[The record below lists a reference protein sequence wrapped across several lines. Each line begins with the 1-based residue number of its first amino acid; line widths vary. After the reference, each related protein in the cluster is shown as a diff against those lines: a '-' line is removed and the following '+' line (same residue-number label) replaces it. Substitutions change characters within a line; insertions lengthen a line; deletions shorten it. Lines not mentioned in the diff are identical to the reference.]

1 MSKYICPI
9 CGKDYDN
16 PSALANCVS
25 KCAAEFE
32 KKNKELDAART
43 EVELALENLNN
54 AINVYNK
61 ISTND
66 EYSVN
71 LKLGIKKESKIGAK
85 TSTIKHTCKSP
96 SDLEALLNDTFNL
109 HKNETKIKAKTMPDS
124 PTIKAVNDLINSNGF
139 SDDPDVIKEFNELI
153 DAYNELS
160 DKEKKSADSIIPT
173 IVELFSINPEK
184 ILNDFKDI
192 FPKKN

>member
-9 CGKDYDN
+9 CGRDYDN
-16 PSALANCVS
+16 PGALADCVS

-54 AINVYNK
+54 AINAYNK

-96 SDLEALLNDTFNL
+96 SDLESLLNDAFSL
-109 HKNETKIKAKTMPDS
+109 HKNETKIKTKTIPDS
-124 PTIKAVNDLINSNGF
+124 PAIKAINDLINSTDL
-139 SDDPDVIKEFNELI
+139 SDDPDIVKEFNELI
-153 DAYNELS
+153 DTYNKLS
-160 DKEKKSADSIIPT
+160 DKQNKSADNIIPT
-173 IVELFSINPEK
+173 IVELFSINPER